1 MEWLRNLS
9 DAGGDEHEDGDDGDD
24 DGGDD
29 DDDDNTTFSNCTSAS
44 TCHQANAAGC
54 PGAVPSTQ
62 ITPPTSVF
70 SRSMFAALAI
80 TSLPAAHHSSPPT
93 PALPH
98 NSTFASLSR
107 TSLRL
112 NQTSQSPDISTPQYL
127 LSSLMHPP
135 PLTHTHSP

>member
-9 DAGGDEHEDGDDGDD
+9 DAGGDEHEDCDDGDD

-54 PGAVPSTQ
+54 TGAVPSTQ

-70 SRSMFAALAI
+70 SRSMFAA
-80 TSLPAAHHSSPPT
+80 
-93 PALPH
+93 
-98 NSTFASLSR
+98 
-107 TSLRL
+107 
-112 NQTSQSPDISTPQYL
+112 
-127 LSSLMHPP
+127 
-135 PLTHTHSP
+135 